1 MYPKELDKNKAEHFP
16 SQRFWPY
23 SNHETNVLID
33 ELSVF
38 FFLILYSNEKWNF
51 KWLIK
56 SKVRQGMVR
65 KSLFMHGK
73 IQSGTKIINL
83 IIIIILNVKTVQFY
97 QEK

>member
-1 MYPKELDKNKAEHFP
+1 
-16 SQRFWPY
+16 
-23 SNHETNVLID
+23 
-33 ELSVF
+33 
-38 FFLILYSNEKWNF
+38 
-51 KWLIK
+51 
-56 SKVRQGMVR
+56 MVK